1 MCLNLSGFWPETP
14 TYLEYWY
21 FSDNIQKVCK
31 QASVKCIS
39 FHILSICLIIIF
51 FSKSSG
57 LGGGL
62 FSFFKGLA
70 GQKTLTL
77 DDINPVLDKMKEHLI
92 GNVFILPFFRERLT
106 PPKLFLPFGPH
117 LMPPVMLYWP
127 PVKTSTDN
135 LKSVCMDICMYVTVL
150 KNKVQHCNQLVVN
163 VPEKLLF
170 ADKNLETSCH

>member
-1 MCLNLSGFWPETP
+1 MCLNLSRFWPENP

-21 FSDNIQKVCK
+21 FSDNFRKVCK
-31 QASVKCIS
+31 QACVMFIPFDIFSIS
-39 FHILSICLIIIF
+39 LIIVF

-92 GNVFILPFFRERLT
+92 GNVFILLFVMKGSSESYTFWLNQTDPRLT
-106 PPKLFLPFGPH
+106 PLIRASLCHH
-117 LMPPVMLYWP
+117 LCVVGCLWK
-127 PVKTSTDN
+127 VLLST
-135 LKSVCMDICMYVTVL
+135 LKVYMYVWIYV
-150 KNKVQHCNQLVVN
+150 CI
-163 VPEKLLF
+163 
-170 ADKNLETSCH
+170 

>member
-21 FSDNIQKVCK
+21 FSDNFRKVCK
-31 QASVKCIS
+31 QACVMFIPFDIFSIS
-39 FHILSICLIIIF
+39 LIIVF

-92 GNVFILPFFRERLT
+92 GNVYIIVCHEGFFWKLYFLT
-106 PPKLFLPFGPH
+106 
-117 LMPPVMLYWP
+117 
-127 PVKTSTDN
+127 
-135 LKSVCMDICMYVTVL
+135 
-150 KNKVQHCNQLVVN
+150 
-163 VPEKLLF
+163 
-170 ADKNLETSCH
+170 